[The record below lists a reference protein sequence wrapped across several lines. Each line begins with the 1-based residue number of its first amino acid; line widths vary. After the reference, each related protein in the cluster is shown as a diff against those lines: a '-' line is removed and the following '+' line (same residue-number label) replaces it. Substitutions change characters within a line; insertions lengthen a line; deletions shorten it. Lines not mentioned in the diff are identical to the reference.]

1 MAASRQSAAESFSW
15 FGFLVWGLVA
25 PLLSACLPPCP
36 PGEPVEIPE
45 FILGTS
51 QGGSESVPLAAELGV
66 GWMRT
71 QVTWRSVEPVV
82 TNRGLSVEDVDN
94 NPGLVA
100 EYIQGCDWSV
110 PDTLIGGILQAGLKP
125 LVIVGH
131 GYAGTLPEFQGAR
144 LTPDRIGRENYLGQ
158 IYLFARAVVER
169 YNGDGE
175 LDAPGGQVVRFWQL
189 ENELNQAFLTAV
201 WGWRE
206 PSFLDAFG
214 SAWQDWSFLT
224 RLLEALSAAVR
235 VEDASAWTTVNFHTD
250 VPAEINRGF
259 SLPSWE
265 NAIRQWVS
273 HVDIIGLDAYP
284 NYYVPQPVRGERLTE
299 RVASASEMG
308 CGKPVVVVE
317 TGYPT
322 GPAERGYTEQGQA
335 EYIREAYDAS
345 VAGGARG
352 FFLFGVKTGESHSVE
367 ITPEDLAN
375 IEYLG
380 DLYEQGAFAELL
392 AFALANAEYLE
403 AHFAD
408 VLQTV
413 EPYWGL
419 VRSDGGRKA
428 GWDVFQSIAGGL

>member
-1 MAASRQSAAESFSW
+1 MCAGSIGIPRSFLLS
-15 FGFLVWGLVA
+15 LLLPLVA
-25 PLLSACLPPCP
+25 VVLVMPSCIPPCP
-36 PGEPVEIPE
+36 PDDPVEIPE

-51 QGGSESVPLAAELGV
+51 QGGTASIPLAAELGA

-82 TNRGLSVEDVDN
+82 INRGITVADVDN
-94 NPGLVA
+94 NPGLIA
-100 EYIQGCDWSV
+100 DYIQEQSWTG
-110 PDTLIGGILQAGLKP
+110 PDALIGQIIAAGLEP

-131 GYAGTLPEFQGAR
+131 GYASTLPEFDGAT

-158 IYLFARAVVER
+158 IYLLSRAVVER

-189 ENELNQAFLTAV
+189 ENELNQAFLTAL

-206 PSFLDAFG
+206 PSFLDALG
-214 SAWQDWSFLT
+214 CAWRDWTFVT
-224 RLLEALSAAVR
+224 QLLETLSAAVR
-235 VEDASAWTTVNFHTD
+235 AEDPDAWTTVNFHTD
-250 VPAEINRGF
+250 VPAEINQGF
-259 SLPSWE
+259 LLPSWE
-265 NAIRQWVS
+265 NAIREWVS
-273 HVDIIGLDAYP
+273 YVDIIGLDAYP
-284 NYYVPQPVRGERLTE
+284 NYYLPDPVRGEELQQ
-299 RVASASEMG
+299 RVATASEMG

-322 GPAERGYTEQGQA
+322 GPAERGYTEAGQA
-335 EYIREAYDAS
+335 EFIQEAFDAS
-345 VAGGARG
+345 VAGGAQG
-352 FFLFGVKTGESHSVE
+352 FFLFGVKTGEAHGTE

-380 DLYEQGAFAELL
+380 ELYDQGDFAGLL

-403 AHFAD
+403 DHFAD

-419 VRSDGGRKA
+419 VRTDGTHKA
-428 GWDVFQSIAGGL
+428 GWDVFQAIAGGS